1 MTSPKRVILL
11 ETALVAAVVAGLCSV
26 SYAGPNSISP
36 SMGGFSIARPDL
48 SIRSMNT
55 TRGVLPSGTRS
66 DEAPAEARKKKKS
79 TATKSEGVAVGGKTR
94 RQLKIPPPLRQD
106 TLTNRRRIVTPGI
119 EGSPQPDPP
128 KLTPSSLTGGTG
140 ALGAAAIVTDP
151 AKNLQGLGQ
160 GALSPGAGG
169 DQPNHWGDFTIDSVP
184 VEEAKMPGAGSAGGT
199 GAGGVNAPGIAT
211 PPATQPGAS
220 GAVAVPSD
228 RVLVPPGLDQRLQDK
243 ANALA
248 IREIEA
254 LLGNAGVGLPGRQ
267 PGRPGQA
274 KSPLDAGLQVPEPN
288 ATVPGARERPS
299 AEDILAGRGFN
310 TPRDDKYNI
319 ESGYPG
325 AAGGA
330 VPDPRGEASDGGDT
344 RSYTDSQGRRNTVRT
359 EWDDSGHPTR
369 ITHRVHTGRRSWF
382 EVEIRQNSGGIYYER
397 RTERRSDGSMH
408 TTSAARLDSP
418 PDPSVFHPKSNDL
431 ISGGVLKNPIDRG
444 DPNEPKGP
452 APENPLS
459 QPAPTDENRTPPR
472 GGGGCVWLPGGGCLG
487 GPPPTPMEMTGQ
499 PGRGERS
506 EVPVAGLPDSDQ
518 VTNPAEGR
526 EGPVGLRA
534 PVNPGGNQPVD
545 PDDDTNPPAPR

>member
-1 MTSPKRVILL
+1 MTSPKRAILL

-55 TRGVLPSGTRS
+55 TRGILPSGKRS

-79 TATKSEGVAVGGKTR
+79 TATKSEGVAVGDKTR

-140 ALGAAAIVTDP
+140 TLGAAAVATDP

-169 DQPNHWGDFTIDSVP
+169 DQPNRWGDFTIDSVP
-184 VEEAKMPGAGSAGGT
+184 VEEAKAPAAGSAGGT
-199 GAGGVNAPGIAT
+199 GAGGANAPGIAA
-211 PPATQPGAS
+211 PAATQPGAS
-220 GAVAVPSD
+220 GAAAVPSN
-228 RVLVPPGLDQRLQDK
+228 RVLVPPGLDQRLQDGE
-243 ANALA
+243 NAKA

-267 PGRPGQA
+267 PGRPGDA
-274 KSPLDAGLQVPEPN
+274 KSPLDAGLQVPESN

-299 AEDILAGRGFN
+299 MEDILAGRAFD
-310 TPRDDKYNI
+310 TPRDDKYDI
-319 ESGYPG
+319 GRGDPG
-325 AAGGA
+325 AAGDK
-330 VPDPRGEASDGGDT
+330 VSDPRGLASDWVVTDRRTSNPRGGFRYEEWGWIDGT
-344 RSYTDSQGRRNTVRT
+344 RYHHTYWVRANGTTTTRDEFVAPDGTVEEMIVVNDANGNETYYEHTRNGKNV
-359 EWDDSGHPTR
+359 
-369 ITHRVHTGRRSWF
+369 
-382 EVEIRQNSGGIYYER
+382 VEIPEIVITPDRKSG
-397 RTERRSDGSMH
+397 
-408 TTSAARLDSP
+408 
-418 PDPSVFHPKSNDL
+418 
-431 ISGGVLKNPIDRG
+431 
-444 DPNEPKGP
+444 
-452 APENPLS
+452 
-459 QPAPTDENRTPPR
+459 QPAPTDDYRTVGNDNCGWIPLLGCTKKTVSPR
-472 GGGGCVWLPGGGCLG
+472 D
-487 GPPPTPMEMTGQ
+487 MTGQ

-545 PDDDTNPPAPR
+545 PGRDPDRPTPR